1 MYLIG
6 YILKPQGI
14 KGEVK
19 VDPVSPD
26 PERYS
31 RLEEVY
37 IQTKDKTQTYS
48 IQKVRVADR
57 FVFLKLFGIDSRSEA
72 ELLRGAE
79 VLITAKDLI
88 QPSPDEYFIHDLVG
102 CQVITEDGN
111 LVGKLIG
118 VVQLS
123 SNDVYI
129 VSRGTGDE
137 ILIPAVKQV
146 IKQVNVKNQV
156 IIIHSLEGLLD

>member
-19 VDPVSPD
+19 VNPVSPD
-26 PERYS
+26 PERYR
-31 RLEEVY
+31 RLEKVY
-37 IQTKDKTQTYS
+37 IQTKDNTQTYS

-57 FVFLKLFGIDSRSEA
+57 FVFLKLSGIDSRGEA

-79 VLITAKDLI
+79 ILITANDLI
-88 QPSPDEYFIHDLVG
+88 QPSPDEYFVHDLVG
-102 CQVITEDGN
+102 CQVITVDGD

-146 IKQVNVKNQV
+146 IKQVNVKNQE